1 VSECTFFHFFDFF
14 DFFSPLSSLSHES
27 KVHQKKKTRSPA
39 RHRPPL
45 VTRARAH
52 YNKREC
58 EGDRFFC
65 VDDDDD
71 E

>member
-1 VSECTFFHFFDFF
+1 MSEKCTFFHFFDFF
-14 DFFSPLSSLSHES
+14 DFFPLSLSLARI

-52 YNKREC
+52 YKREC
-58 EGDRFFC
+58 EGDRFLC
-65 VDDDDD
+65 VENDDD